1 MSLKNVEKQEKN
13 TAVLEI
19 SVDKETFAAACEK
32 AYRKN
37 VGKITIKGF
46 RKGKAPRAMIERI
59 YGKDVFYED
68 AIEDTYPAAYDE
80 ALKASE
86 LRVVSRPELS
96 IKEIGE
102 EGYTFTAKVA
112 LYPEVVVKNYKGV
125 EAPYA
130 EPTVTDEDVDAEIE
144 TRRQRSARLED
155 KEGEAEL
162 GDTVVIDYEGF
173 ADGKAFEGGKAEN
186 HSLKL
191 GSGAFIPGFEEQLV
205 GKKAGDEYELNVTF
219 PTEYH
224 AEELAGKEAT
234 FKGVVHA
241 VKKEILPA
249 LDDDFASDVS
259 EFDTLA
265 AYKEDVKKTL
275 LANKTRAEENLY
287 ENALLEKVVES
298 MEGDI
303 PDAMIDTQ
311 LDNVVNDYAYR
322 MQSQGISMEQYFKI
336 TGMDYEGFRAN
347 MRPQAE
353 RQTKTT
359 LALEYIAKA
368 ENLEVSDEEVEAEMQ
383 KTAEQY
389 SMELERVKE
398 LMSVE
403 GLKHDL
409 LMQKAVNF
417 VKENGVKAAPAA
429 KEEEK
434 AEEKAE

>member
-1 MSLKNVEKQEKN
+1 MSLKNVERQEKN

-37 VGKITIKGF
+37 VGKIQLKGF
-46 RKGKAPRAMIERI
+46 RKGKAPRAMIERV

-68 AIEDTYPAAYDE
+68 AIEDTYPAAYEE
-80 ALKASE
+80 ALEESK
-86 LRVVSRPELS
+86 LNVVSRPELS

-130 EPTVTDEDVDAEIE
+130 EPAVTDEDVDNEIE
-144 TRRQRSARLED
+144 LRRQRSARLED

-186 HSLKL
+186 HNLKL
-191 GSGAFIPGFEEQLV
+191 GSGSFIPGFEDQLV
-205 GKKAGDEYELNVTF
+205 GKKAGEEYEIQVTF

-234 FKGVVHA
+234 FKGIIHA
-241 VKKEILPA
+241 VKKEILPE

-259 EFDTLA
+259 DFDTLA
-265 AYKEDVKKTL
+265 EYKEDVKKNL
-275 LANKTRAEENLY
+275 LETKTNAAENVF

-303 PDAMIDTQ
+303 PDAMIETQ

-336 TGMDYEGFRAN
+336 TGMDYEGFRKQ
-347 MRPQAE
+347 MQPQAE

-368 ENLEVSDEEVEAEMQ
+368 ENLEVSEEEIEAEFQ
-383 KTAEQY
+383 KTADQY
-389 SMELERVKE
+389 SMELEKVKE
-398 LMSVE
+398 LMPAES
-403 GLKHDL
+403 LKHDL
-409 LMQKAVNF
+409 LMQKTVAF
-417 VKENGVKAAPAA
+417 IKENGVKTAPAA
-429 KEEEK
+429 EESKEEEK
-434 AEEKAE
+434 AE

>member
-1 MSLKNVEKQEKN
+1 MAAFYQE
-13 TAVLEI
+13 
-19 SVDKETFAAACEK
+19 
-32 AYRKN
+32 
-37 VGKITIKGF
+37 
-46 RKGKAPRAMIERI
+46 
-59 YGKDVFYED
+59 
-68 AIEDTYPAAYDE
+68 
-80 ALKASE
+80 
-86 LRVVSRPELS
+86 
-96 IKEIGE
+96 
-102 EGYTFTAKVA
+102 
-112 LYPEVVVKNYKGV
+112 
-125 EAPYA
+125 
-130 EPTVTDEDVDAEIE
+130 
-144 TRRQRSARLED
+144 
-155 KEGEAEL
+155 
-162 GDTVVIDYEGF
+162 
-173 ADGKAFEGGKAEN
+173 
-186 HSLKL
+186 
-191 GSGAFIPGFEEQLV
+191 
-205 GKKAGDEYELNVTF
+205 
-219 PTEYH
+219 
-224 AEELAGKEAT
+224 
-234 FKGVVHA
+234 
-241 VKKEILPA
+241 
-249 LDDDFASDVS
+249 SD
-259 EFDTLA
+259 
-265 AYKEDVKKTL
+265 
-275 LANKTRAEENLY
+275 Y

-398 LMSVE
+398 LMPAE

-417 VKENGVKAAPAA
+417 VKENGVKTAPAA